1 MITKGPRQRARK
13 YNTYEMVMLCFAQD
27 PLSFALSRTEIEQR
41 LTKMGDKPP
50 AGSITSTLSA
60 LKSFQNRNE
69 MELLEWIPK
78 EKMLY
83 MIEPAFLFYVRWREE
98 RSAEAGKSAFE
109 FITFKSRVV
118 KWGEIQDLF
127 YFKKEDKH

>member
-1 MITKGPRQRARK
+1 
-13 YNTYEMVMLCFAQD
+13 
-27 PLSFALSRTEIEQR
+27 
-41 LTKMGDKPP
+41 MGDKPP

-60 LKSFQNRNE
+60 LKSFQSRNK

-98 RSAEAGKSAFE
+98 RAAEEGRSAFKFISVSRVAHEAIRE
-109 FITFKSRVV
+109 FII
-118 KWGEIQDLF
+118 ENDLF
-127 YFKKEDKH
+127 YFATKNNK